1 MERPEPRLSR
11 EEIAKREIGRTDI
24 SPTLARAMVA
34 VFLVTIVAVPTIQS
48 IQEILG
54 GGSSASGSRWPGW
67 CGIASA
73 FDGVPE
79 SYRKTGGGWSAKDPR
94 GERPPAEEHPRVR
107 GAARG

>member
-24 SPTLARAMVA
+24 SPTLAWAMVA
-34 VFLVTIVAVPTIQS
+34 VFLATIVAVPTIQS
-48 IQEILG
+48 IQEIRG
-54 GGSSASGSRWPGW
+54 GGSSASDSRWPSW

-73 FDGVPE
+73 FDGVAGIVSEDRRGPVRE
-79 SYRKTGGGWSAKDPR
+79 DPR